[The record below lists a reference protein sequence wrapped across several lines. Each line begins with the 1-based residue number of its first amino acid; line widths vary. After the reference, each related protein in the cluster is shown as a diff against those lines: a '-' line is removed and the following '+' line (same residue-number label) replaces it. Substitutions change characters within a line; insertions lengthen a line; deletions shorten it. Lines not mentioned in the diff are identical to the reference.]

1 MGCGASST
9 SKDGQEV
16 ARQPA
21 VLSPPKST
29 KQNETIVETITSTE
43 SVLVEDLCE
52 SPKQRAGD
60 LAAKF
65 PDSADAPP
73 QQTTPSSSSGGV
85 DGPWR
90 LPPPPANRFVA
101 VVQRQVLPM
110 QKFAAAGQRKSLTAA
125 ESSQVTTSKVGGKLS
140 NGRASVSNPLS
151 IAVAADGSG
160 SMAGSSLSTEVA
172 GSPRLSM
179 SAGDSS

>member
-1 MGCGASST
+1 
-9 SKDGQEV
+9 
-16 ARQPA
+16 

-52 SPKQRAGD
+52 SPKERAGD
-60 LAAKF
+60 LAANSI
-65 PDSADAPP
+65 SADAPP

-125 ESSQVTTSKVGGKLS
+125 GSSQVTTSKVGGKLS
-140 NGRASVSNPLS
+140 NARASVSNPLS

-172 GSPRLSM
+172 GSPRRLSM